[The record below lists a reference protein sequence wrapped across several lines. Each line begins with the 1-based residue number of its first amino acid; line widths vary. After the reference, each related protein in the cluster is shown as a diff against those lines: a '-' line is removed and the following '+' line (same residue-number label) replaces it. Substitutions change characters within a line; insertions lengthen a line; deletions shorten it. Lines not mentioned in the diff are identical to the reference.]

1 MKNRIVKLMVP
12 IKSTDGNLVSV
23 SKSLVP
29 ISITIKTI
37 YDTVDFFEKNIFLK
51 GKMNIVIKQIKHKTN
66 LKEIINL
73 HNTNG
78 IRDLSQ
84 IKAMVQKIK
93 SGDEIFNINR
103 MPNIK
108 LVKTAY
114 KEWVLFDGHHSML
127 AYMVAGKK
135 YLHEVPHLVVQD
147 EKKGHV
153 SDGEILVFF
162 GIHSKKLK
170 GSDWRKYVINWQNSI
185 KKQLCRR
192 IQKNMG
198 ELFESLIMTK
208 ILS

>member
-1 MKNRIVKLMVP
+1 MVP
-12 IKSTDGNLVSV
+12 IKSTDDNLVSV
-23 SKSLVP
+23 SKSLIP

-37 YDTVDFFEKNIFLK
+37 YDTLDFFEKNIFLK
-51 GKMNIVIKQIKHKTN
+51 GKINIATKQIKHKTN

-73 HNTNG
+73 HNNNG
-78 IRDLSQ
+78 IKDISQ
-84 IKAMVQKIK
+84 IKGMVQKIK

-108 LVKTAY
+108 LVKTTY

-147 EKKGHV
+147 EKKGYV
-153 SDGEILVFF
+153 SDEEILVFF
-162 GIHSKKLK
+162 GEHSKKLMVTE
-170 GSDWRKYVINWQNSI
+170 WRKYVINWQNSI

-198 ELFESLIMTK
+198 ELFESLIMVK
-208 ILS
+208 VLG

>member
-1 MKNRIVKLMVP
+1 MVP
-12 IKSTDGNLVSV
+12 IKSTDDNLVSV
-23 SKSLVP
+23 SKSLIP

-37 YDTVDFFEKNIFLK
+37 YDTLDFFEKNIFLK
-51 GKMNIVIKQIKHKTN
+51 GKINIVTKQIKHKTN

-73 HNTNG
+73 HNNNG
-78 IRDLSQ
+78 IRDISQ
-84 IKAMVQKIK
+84 IKGMVQKIK
-93 SGDEIFNINR
+93 SRDEIFNINR

-114 KEWVLFDGHHSML
+114 EEWVLFDGHHSML

-147 EKKGHV
+147 EKKGYV
-153 SDGEILVFF
+153 SDEEILVFF
-162 GIHSKKLK
+162 GEHSKKLMVTE
-170 GSDWRKYVINWQNSI
+170 WRKYVINWQNSI

-198 ELFESLIMTK
+198 ELFESLIMVK
-208 ILS
+208 VLG